1 MSRGSGSEPSAE
13 RVRLDRWLWAAR
25 FFKTRVLA
33 SAAVAGGKVHCN
45 GAAVKPAHPVRVG
58 DRLSIR
64 RGYER
69 LDVEVSGLST
79 RRGPACEA
87 MTLYAETPE
96 SLARRERERES
107 RRFAP
112 VPDPG
117 QRPDKRARRR
127 LLALNR
133 IV

>member
-1 MSRGSGSEPSAE
+1 MSRGPGPDPAAE

-25 FFKTRVLA
+25 LFKTRELA

-45 GAAVKPAHPVRVG
+45 GAAIKPAHAVRIG
-58 DRLSIR
+58 DLLRVQ
-64 RGYER
+64 RGHER
-69 LDVEVSGLST
+69 LDIEVRGLST

-96 SLARRERERES
+96 SHARRERERED
-107 RRFAP
+107 RRLAP

-127 LLALNR
+127 LVALNR
-133 IV
+133 SG